1 MIKENK
7 LSNKLINILDYDKSY
22 SQEKKE
28 LIGYGLEL
36 ILDSAIKFFVYL
48 MIGIVIDK
56 FYEVLFAVFVFG
68 FVRKYVGGIHAK
80 TGTGCFILTGIA
92 IAMSISA
99 PHIMGDNMKIRI
111 LLFLIINTLYLVFAP
126 YDEYFDQLDQKKY
139 YIVKCK
145 IMILI
150 NILLLFLFSISW
162 YWGAIGIGA
171 ILAEGITLIRRRNLK

>member
-1 MIKENK
+1 M
-7 LSNKLINILDYDKSY
+7 
-22 SQEKKE
+22 
-28 LIGYGLEL
+28 
-36 ILDSAIKFFVYL
+36 ILDSAIKFLVYL

-68 FVRKYVGGIHAK
+68 SIRKYAGGIHVK

-99 PHIMGDNMKIRI
+99 PQIMGDNIKIRV

-139 YIVKCK
+139 CIVKCK

-150 NILLLFLFSISW
+150 NILLLFLFMISW
-162 YWGAIGIGA
+162 YWVAIGIGA

>member
-7 LSNKLINILDYDKSY
+7 VLNKMINILDYEKAY

-28 LIGYGLEL
+28 LIGYGIEL
-36 ILDSAIKFFVYL
+36 ILDSAIKFLVYL

-68 FVRKYVGGIHAK
+68 SIRKYVGGIHAK

-99 PHIMGDNMKIRI
+99 PQIMGDNIKIRA

-139 YIVKCK
+139 CIVKCK

-150 NILLLFLFSISW
+150 NILLLFLFKISW

>member
-1 MIKENK
+1 MIKESK
-7 LSNKLINILDYDKSY
+7 ILNKLINILDYKKAY

-28 LIGYGLEL
+28 LIGYGIEL
-36 ILDSAIKFFVYL
+36 ILDSAIKFLVYL

-68 FVRKYVGGIHAK
+68 SIRKYVGGIHAK

-99 PHIMGDNMKIRI
+99 PQIMGDNIKIRV

-139 YIVKCK
+139 CIVKCK

-150 NILLLFLFSISW
+150 NILLLFLFMISW

>member
-1 MIKENK
+1 MNKENK
-7 LSNKLINILDYDKSY
+7 ILNKLINILDYEKAY

-28 LIGYGLEL
+28 LIGYGIEL
-36 ILDSAIKFFVYL
+36 ILDSAVKFLVYL
-48 MIGIVIDK
+48 TIGIVIDK
-56 FYEVLFAVFVFG
+56 FYEVLFAIFVFG
-68 FVRKYVGGIHAK
+68 IVRKYVGGIHAK
-80 TGTGCFILTGIA
+80 TGAGCFILTGIA
-92 IAMSISA
+92 IAVSISGSQ
-99 PHIMGDNMKIRI
+99 IMEDNIKTRI

-145 IMILI
+145 IIILI
-150 NILLLFLFSISW
+150 NILLLFLFKINW

>member
-1 MIKENK
+1 MIKENNV
-7 LSNKLINILDYDKSY
+7 LNKLINILDYEKAY

-28 LIGYGLEL
+28 LIGYGIEL
-36 ILDSAIKFFVYL
+36 ILDSAIKFLVYL

-68 FVRKYVGGIHAK
+68 SIRKYVGGIHAK

-99 PHIMGDNMKIRI
+99 PQIMGDNIKIRV

-126 YDEYFDQLDQKKY
+126 YDEYFDQLDQKEY
-139 YIVKCK
+139 CIVKCK

-150 NILLLFLFSISW
+150 NILLLFLFMISW

-171 ILAEGITLIRRRNLK
+171 ILAEGITLIRRRKLK